1 MSSLCSLAARRV
13 ATQRSTVSSST
24 PRAVVVRTAL
34 CASARKATAEHVA
47 LPRQLAAR
55 RSPLKASAPNRTVTS
70 RAAVVNTTAADG
82 PVCIVTG
89 ASRGIGKAIAL
100 ELGKAGCR
108 VVVNYASSADKAE
121 EVATEVRAAGGE
133 ALVLGGDMSDPAAI
147 DDLFKKTVAEWGTV
161 DVLVNNAGITRDG
174 LMLRMKPEAWNEVI
188 NTNLSGVFFTSQAA
202 IKVMS
207 KKRTGRIIN
216 IASVVGVLGNAG
228 QVNYSAAKAGVIG
241 MTKTVAREF
250 ASRNICVNAIAPG
263 FIESDMT
270 AVLSDD
276 VMTKILAGVP
286 LNRMGKPEEIAGL
299 VRFLALDP
307 AAGYIT
313 GQCLSIDGGMAM

>member
-1 MSSLCSLAARRV
+1 
-13 ATQRSTVSSST
+13 
-24 PRAVVVRTAL
+24 
-34 CASARKATAEHVA
+34 
-47 LPRQLAAR
+47 
-55 RSPLKASAPNRTVTS
+55 
-70 RAAVVNTTAADG
+70 
-82 PVCIVTG
+82 
-89 ASRGIGKAIAL
+89 
-100 ELGKAGCR
+100 
-108 VVVNYASSADKAE
+108 
-121 EVATEVRAAGGE
+121 
-133 ALVLGGDMSDPAAI
+133 
-147 DDLFKKTVAEWGTV
+147 
-161 DVLVNNAGITRDG
+161 
-174 LMLRMKPEAWNEVI
+174 MLRMKPEAWNEVI

-276 VMTKILAGVP
+276 VMAKILGGVP